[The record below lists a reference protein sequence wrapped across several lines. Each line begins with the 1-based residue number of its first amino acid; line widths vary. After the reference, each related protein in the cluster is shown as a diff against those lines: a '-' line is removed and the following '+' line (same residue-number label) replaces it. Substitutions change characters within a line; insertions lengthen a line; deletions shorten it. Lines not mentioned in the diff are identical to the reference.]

1 MRQDQTFGEC
11 LTELLRRKRV
21 SVADLTRR
29 MNYRSKTSISR
40 LLRDAVRYSSIEEF
54 MHRLE
59 PVGAWLFNGEE
70 MNALRQAMEV
80 SRLGRA
86 QYRAYQD
93 IWRLVSDGE
102 RLRETGALECFGDA
116 QARTIYELAEI
127 WREADRLDMVLI
139 NMGFDGLFG
148 ELKALL
154 REKPGPSVSIRH
166 YLLTPDAPGLLAR
179 QLNALL
185 PILSDERYRGY
196 YLPWQESGV
205 FGGTGSHHMA
215 VTGEYADGRR
225 FTHILTMRSGEK
237 GLLYA
242 SGGEADIVRFFAHAI
257 GGGYPEVVSFKT
269 SYPCKELMNGLAD
282 IGRQYLNCERDRS
295 SRCLTMNVCFELIPP
310 ELLKR
315 VMLEST
321 LKGMAPENAQVRELE
336 EIHRARYTNIHGKKK
351 RSSFVFSREGLET
364 FVRTGLATD
373 HIVGM
378 RPFTPAE
385 RAEILRDVVRKCREN
400 VYLTVRILKPSVRV
414 RDMTLT
420 VYEDLGVSLMDART
434 GSDVLR
440 GHSEAFFMLPDFAA
454 VLTDFFRDELFDRH
468 TCTEAESLEMMEA
481 LAKSAEE

>member
-166 YLLTPDAPGLLAR
+166 YLLTPDAP
-179 QLNALL
+179 
-185 PILSDERYRGY
+185 
-196 YLPWQESGV
+196 
-205 FGGTGSHHMA
+205 
-215 VTGEYADGRR
+215 
-225 FTHILTMRSGEK
+225 
-237 GLLYA
+237 
-242 SGGEADIVRFFAHAI
+242 
-257 GGGYPEVVSFKT
+257 
-269 SYPCKELMNGLAD
+269 
-282 IGRQYLNCERDRS
+282 
-295 SRCLTMNVCFELIPP
+295 
-310 ELLKR
+310 
-315 VMLEST
+315 
-321 LKGMAPENAQVRELE
+321 
-336 EIHRARYTNIHGKKK
+336 
-351 RSSFVFSREGLET
+351 
-364 FVRTGLATD
+364 
-373 HIVGM
+373 
-378 RPFTPAE
+378 
-385 RAEILRDVVRKCREN
+385 
-400 VYLTVRILKPSVRV
+400 
-414 RDMTLT
+414 
-420 VYEDLGVSLMDART
+420 
-434 GSDVLR
+434 
-440 GHSEAFFMLPDFAA
+440 AA
-454 VLTDFFRDELFDRH
+454 
-468 TCTEAESLEMMEA
+468 A
-481 LAKSAEE
+481 LAAAAS